1 MKEPPYAW
9 VVVWATFVSLAVI
22 FGVAYSFAA
31 FFDSFALEFSAKRAD
46 VALVFG
52 LTGLIYFALGGVGG
66 MLSDRFGA
74 RLVCSL
80 GMLCIAAGL
89 LLTSFAQSLNAVYLF
104 YSVGIGFGIALAY
117 TPAIGNVQ
125 PWFTARRGLASGIAS
140 SGIGLGTLVVPLL
153 AAMAIAGLEWRV
165 ALRVMGAGV
174 MIVGLGSTLLL
185 RRAQAPIA
193 RGADGADVLHNVK
206 AALPGVTLAQA
217 LKDKRFWWFYL
228 FTFTAAPTMF
238 IPFAHVSA
246 SARDIGI
253 SDANAVGLVGLIGIG
268 SLVGRFAISALADR
282 MGRILTL
289 TLMQASMA
297 ATYLLWIASGGYPGL
312 AVFALWFGL
321 SYGGIVSLMP
331 AICMDLFGARAVA
344 GIIGTLYTG
353 AAVGNLLGPVAAGA
367 VFDRMGSYHP
377 VLWLCLALSVVS
389 IFASTRIK
397 TRT

>member
-1 MKEPPYAW
+1 MNKEAPYAW
-9 VVVWATFVSLAVI
+9 VVVWATFVGLAVI

-31 FFDSFALEFSAKRAD
+31 FFDSFAAEFSAKRAD

-52 LTGLIYFALGGVGG
+52 LTGLIYFAFGGMGG

-74 RLVCSL
+74 RLICSL
-80 GMLCIAAGL
+80 GMLCIATGL

-104 YSVGIGFGIALAY
+104 YGVGIGAGIALAY
-117 TPAIGNVQ
+117 TPSIGNVQ
-125 PWFTARRGLASGIAS
+125 PWFTTRRGLASGIAS
-140 SGIGLGTLVVPLL
+140 SGIGLGTLLVPLL
-153 AAMAIAGLEWRV
+153 AAMLIASMEWRM
-165 ALRVMGAGV
+165 ALRVMSGAV
-174 MIVGLGSTLLL
+174 IVVGLGSTILLK
-185 RRAQAPIA
+185 RAQLGP
-193 RGADGADVLHNVK
+193 RNSS
-206 AALPGVTLAQA
+206 AALPGMTLAQA

-253 SDANAVGLVGLIGIG
+253 SDANAVSLVGLIGIG

-282 MGRILTL
+282 LGRTLTL
-289 TLMQASMA
+289 TLMQVSMA
-297 ATYLLWIASGGYPGL
+297 ATYLLWMASGGYAPL

-353 AAVGNLLGPVAAGA
+353 AALGNLLGPVAAGA

-377 VLWLCLALSVVS
+377 VLWFCVALSVVS
-389 IFASTRIK
+389 VYASTRV
-397 TRT
+397 RN

>member
-1 MKEPPYAW
+1 VKDDPYAW

-31 FFDSFALEFSAKRAD
+31 FFDSFAAEFSAKRAD

-52 LTGLIYFALGGVGG
+52 LTGLIYFAFGGVGG
-66 MLSDRFGA
+66 MLSDSFGA
-74 RLVCSL
+74 RLICSL

-89 LLTSFAQSLNAVYLF
+89 LMTSFAQTLNAVYLF
-104 YSVGIGFGIALAY
+104 YSVGIGAGIALAY

-140 SGIGLGTLVVPLL
+140 SGIGLGTLLVPLL
-153 AAMAIAGLEWRV
+153 AAVLIASMEWRM
-165 ALRVMGAGV
+165 ALRVMSGAV
-174 MIVGLGSTLLL
+174 IVVGLGSTVLLK
-185 RRAQAPIA
+185 RAQI
-193 RGADGADVLHNVK
+193 ADVGPRNSPT
-206 AALPGVTLAQA
+206 ALPGLTLAQA

-282 MGRILTL
+282 LGRTLTL
-289 TLMQASMA
+289 TLMQVSMA
-297 ATYLLWIASGGYPGL
+297 STYLLWIASGGYPSL
-312 AVFALWFGL
+312 TVFALWFGL

-331 AICMDLFGARAVA
+331 AICMDLFGAQAVA

-353 AAVGNLLGPVAAGA
+353 AAVGNLLGPVVAGA

-377 VLWLCLALSVVS
+377 VLWSCVALSVVS
-389 IFASTRIK
+389 VYASTRV
-397 TRT
+397 RN

>member
-1 MKEPPYAW
+1 MKEAPYAW

-31 FFDSFALEFSAKRAD
+31 FFDSFAAEFSAKRAD

-52 LTGLIYFALGGVGG
+52 LTGLIYFAFGGVGG

-74 RLVCSL
+74 RLICSL

-104 YSVGIGFGIALAY
+104 YSVGIGAGIALAY
-117 TPAIGNVQ
+117 TPSIGNVQ

-140 SGIGLGTLVVPLL
+140 SGIGLGTLLVPLL
-153 AAMAIAGLEWRV
+153 AAMWIASMEWRM
-165 ALRVMGAGV
+165 ALRVMSGAV
-174 MIVGLGSTLLL
+174 IVVGLGSTLLL
-185 RRAQAPIA
+185 KRAQLVPRNASTPP
-193 RGADGADVLHNVK
+193 
-206 AALPGVTLAQA
+206 PGLTLGQA

-282 MGRILTL
+282 LGRTLTL
-289 TLMQASMA
+289 TLMQVSMA
-297 ATYLLWIASGGYPGL
+297 TTYLLWIVAGGYPSL

-377 VLWLCLALSVVS
+377 VLWFCVALSVVS
-389 IFASTRIK
+389 VYASTRV
-397 TRT
+397 RN

>member
-1 MKEPPYAW
+1 MKEAPYAW
-9 VVVWATFVSLAVI
+9 VVVWATFVSLAII

-31 FFDSFALEFSAKRAD
+31 FFDSFAAEFSAKRAD

-52 LTGLIYFALGGVGG
+52 LTGLIYFAFGGVGG

-74 RLVCSL
+74 RLICSL

-104 YSVGIGFGIALAY
+104 YSVGIGAGIALAY
-117 TPAIGNVQ
+117 TPSIGNVQ

-140 SGIGLGTLVVPLL
+140 SGIGLGTLLVPLL
-153 AAMAIAGLEWRV
+153 AAMWIASMEWRM
-165 ALRVMGAGV
+165 ALRVMSGAV
-174 MIVGLGSTLLL
+174 IVVGLGSTLLL
-185 RRAQAPIA
+185 KRAQLVPRNASTPP
-193 RGADGADVLHNVK
+193 
-206 AALPGVTLAQA
+206 PGLTLGQA

-282 MGRILTL
+282 LGRTRTL
-289 TLMQASMA
+289 TLMQVSMA
-297 ATYLLWIASGGYPGL
+297 STYLLWIVSGGYPSL

-377 VLWLCLALSVVS
+377 VLWFCVALSVVS
-389 IFASTRIK
+389 VYASTRV
-397 TRT
+397 RN

>member
-1 MKEPPYAW
+1 MKEAPYAW
-9 VVVWATFVSLAVI
+9 VVVWATFVGLAVI

-31 FFDSFALEFSAKRAD
+31 FFDSFAAEFSAKRAD

-52 LTGLIYFALGGVGG
+52 LTGLIYFAFGGVGG

-74 RLVCSL
+74 RLICSL
-80 GMLCIAAGL
+80 GMLCIATGL

-104 YSVGIGFGIALAY
+104 YSVGIGAGIALAY
-117 TPAIGNVQ
+117 TPSIGNVQ
-125 PWFTARRGLASGIAS
+125 PWFTTRRGLASGIAS
-140 SGIGLGTLVVPLL
+140 SGIGLGTLLVPLV
-153 AAMAIAGLEWRV
+153 AAMLIASMEWRV
-165 ALRVMGAGV
+165 ALRVMSGAV
-174 MIVGLGSTLLL
+174 IVVGLGSTILLK
-185 RRAQAPIA
+185 RAQLGP
-193 RGADGADVLHNVK
+193 RNSS
-206 AALPGVTLAQA
+206 AALPGMTLAQA

-253 SDANAVGLVGLIGIG
+253 SDANAVSLVGLIGIG

-282 MGRILTL
+282 LGRTLTL
-289 TLMQASMA
+289 TLMQVSMA
-297 ATYLLWIASGGYPGL
+297 ATYLLWMASGGYAPL

-353 AAVGNLLGPVAAGA
+353 AALGNLLGPVAAGA

-377 VLWLCLALSVVS
+377 VLWFCVALSVVS
-389 IFASTRIK
+389 VYASTRV
-397 TRT
+397 RN

>member
-1 MKEPPYAW
+1 MKEAPYAW
-9 VVVWATFVSLAVI
+9 VVVWATFVSLALI

-31 FFDSFALEFSAKRAD
+31 FFDSFAAEFSATRAD

-52 LTGLIYFALGGVGG
+52 LTGLIYFAFGGVGG

-74 RLVCSL
+74 RLICSL
-80 GMLCIAAGL
+80 GILCIATGL

-104 YSVGIGFGIALAY
+104 YSVGIGVGIALAY
-117 TPAIGNVQ
+117 TPSIGNVQ

-140 SGIGLGTLVVPLL
+140 SGIGLGTLLVPLL
-153 AAMAIAGLEWRV
+153 ATLLIASMDWRM
-165 ALRVMGAGV
+165 ALRMMSGALIV
-174 MIVGLGSTLLL
+174 VGLGSTLLL
-185 RRAQAPIA
+185 KRAQLGP
-193 RGADGADVLHNVK
+193 RNSSTPLHG
-206 AALPGVTLAQA
+206 LTLAQA

-246 SARDIGI
+246 AARDIGI
-253 SDANAVGLVGLIGIG
+253 SEANAVGLVGLIGIG

-282 MGRILTL
+282 LGRTLTL
-289 TLMQASMA
+289 TLMQVSMA
-297 ATYLLWIASGGYPGL
+297 ATYLLWIASGGYPSL

-377 VLWLCLALSVVS
+377 VLWFCVALSVVS
-389 IFASTRIK
+389 VYASTRV
-397 TRT
+397 RN

>member
-1 MKEPPYAW
+1 MKEAPYAW
-9 VVVWATFVSLAVI
+9 VVVWATFVSLCVI

-31 FFDSFALEFSAKRAD
+31 FFDSFAAEFSAKRAD

-52 LTGLIYFALGGVGG
+52 LTGLIYFALGGLGG

-80 GMLCIAAGL
+80 GILCVAGGL
-89 LLTSFAQSLNAVYLF
+89 LLTSFAQSLNGVYLF
-104 YSVGIGFGIALAY
+104 YSVGIGAGIALAY
-117 TPAIGNVQ
+117 TPSIGNVQ
-125 PWFTARRGLASGIAS
+125 PWFSKRRGLASGIAS
-140 SGIGLGTLVVPLL
+140 SGIGLGTLLVPLL
-153 AAMAIAGLEWRV
+153 AAFLISSLEWRT
-165 ALRVMGAGV
+165 ALRVMSGAVV
-174 MIVGLGSTLLL
+174 MLGLSSTLLL
-185 RRAQAPIA
+185 RRAQLGLSGSATP
-193 RGADGADVLHNVK
+193 
-206 AALPGVTLAQA
+206 LPGLTLAQT

-268 SLVGRFAISALADR
+268 SLVGRFAISAMADR
-282 MGRILTL
+282 LGRTMTL
-289 TLMQASMA
+289 TLMQVSMA
-297 ATYLLWIASGGYPGL
+297 ATYLLWIASGGYPSL

-377 VLWLCLALSVVS
+377 VLWFCVALSVVS
-389 IFASTRIK
+389 VYASTQVRN
-397 TRT
+397 

>member
-1 MKEPPYAW
+1 MKEAPYAW

-31 FFDSFALEFSAKRAD
+31 FFDSFAAEFSAKRAD

-52 LTGLIYFALGGVGG
+52 LTGLIYFAFGGVGG

-74 RLVCSL
+74 RLICSL

-104 YSVGIGFGIALAY
+104 YSVGIGAGIALAY

-125 PWFTARRGLASGIAS
+125 PWFTTRRGLASGIAS
-140 SGIGLGTLVVPLL
+140 SGIGLGTLLVPLL
-153 AAMAIAGLEWRV
+153 AAMWITSMEWRM
-165 ALRVMGAGV
+165 ALRVMSGAV
-174 MIVGLGSTLLL
+174 ILVGLSSTLLL
-185 RRAQAPIA
+185 KRTQLTPPGTA
-193 RGADGADVLHNVK
+193 NVNGP
-206 AALPGVTLAQA
+206 LPGLTLAQA

-282 MGRILTL
+282 LGRTLTL
-289 TLMQASMA
+289 TLMQVSMA
-297 ATYLLWIASGGYPGL
+297 ATYLLWIASGGYPTL
-312 AVFALWFGL
+312 VVFALWFGL

-377 VLWLCLALSVVS
+377 VLWFCVALSVVS
-389 IFASTRIK
+389 VYASTRV
-397 TRT
+397 RN

>member
-1 MKEPPYAW
+1 MKEAPSQESSYAW
-9 VVVWATFVSLAVI
+9 VVVWATFVGLAVI

-66 MLSDRFGA
+66 VLSDRFGA
-74 RLVCSL
+74 RLICSL
-80 GMLCIAAGL
+80 GMLCIALGL
-89 LLTSFAQSLNAVYLF
+89 LLTSFAQSLNAVYLY
-104 YSVGIGFGIALAY
+104 YSVGIGAGIALAY

-153 AAMAIAGLEWRV
+153 AAMAIASLEWRI
-165 ALRVMGAGV
+165 ALRVMSVAV
-174 MIVGLGSTLLL
+174 ILVGLGSTLLL
-185 RRAQAPIA
+185 RRAQLSPTGTAKAHAP
-193 RGADGADVLHNVK
+193 
-206 AALPGVTLAQA
+206 LPGLTLAQA

-253 SDANAVGLVGLIGIG
+253 SDANAVSLVGLIGVG

-282 MGRILTL
+282 IGRTLTL
-289 TLMQASMA
+289 TLMQTSMA
-297 ATYLLWIASGGYPGL
+297 STYLLWMASGGYWPL
-312 AVFALWFGL
+312 ALFALWFGL

-377 VLWLCLALSVVS
+377 VLWFCVALSVVS
-389 IFASTRIK
+389 VYASTRV
-397 TRT
+397 RN

>member
-1 MKEPPYAW
+1 MKETPYAW
-9 VVVWATFVSLAVI
+9 VVVWATFVSLGVI

-31 FFDSFALEFSAKRAD
+31 FFDSFAAEFAAKRAD

-74 RLVCSL
+74 RLICSL
-80 GMLCIAAGL
+80 GMLCIATGL
-89 LLTSFAQSLNAVYLF
+89 LLTSFAQSLNGVYLF
-104 YSVGIGFGIALAY
+104 YSVGIGAGIALAY
-117 TPAIGNVQ
+117 TPSIGNVQ
-125 PWFTARRGLASGIAS
+125 PWFTTRRGLASGIAS
-140 SGIGLGTLVVPLL
+140 SGIGLGTLLVPLL
-153 AAMAIAGLEWRV
+153 AAMLIASMEWRV
-165 ALRVMGAGV
+165 ALRVMSAAV
-174 MIVGLGSTLLL
+174 ILVGLSSTVLLKPAHL
-185 RRAQAPIA
+185 PHRNASSP
-193 RGADGADVLHNVK
+193 
-206 AALPGVTLAQA
+206 LPGLTLAQA

-238 IPFAHVSA
+238 IPFAHASA

-282 MGRILTL
+282 LGRTLTL
-289 TLMQASMA
+289 TLMQVSMA
-297 ATYLLWIASGGYPGL
+297 ATYLLWIGSGGYPSL

-377 VLWLCLALSVVS
+377 VLWFCVALSVVS
-389 IFASTRIK
+389 VYASTRV
-397 TRT
+397 RN

>member
-1 MKEPPYAW
+1 MTKEAPYAW
-9 VVVWATFVSLAVI
+9 VVVWATFVGLAVI

-31 FFDSFALEFSAKRAD
+31 FFDSFAAEFSAKRAD
-46 VALVFG
+46 IALVFG
-52 LTGLIYFALGGVGG
+52 LTGLIYFAFGGMGG

-74 RLVCSL
+74 RLICSL
-80 GMLCIAAGL
+80 GMLCIATGL

-104 YSVGIGFGIALAY
+104 YGVGIGAGIALAY
-117 TPAIGNVQ
+117 TPSIGNVQ
-125 PWFTARRGLASGIAS
+125 PWFTTRRGLASGIAS
-140 SGIGLGTLVVPLL
+140 SGIGLGTLLVPLL
-153 AAMAIAGLEWRV
+153 AAMLIASMEWRM
-165 ALRVMGAGV
+165 ALRVMSGAV
-174 MIVGLGSTLLL
+174 IVVGLGSTILLK
-185 RRAQAPIA
+185 RAQLGP
-193 RGADGADVLHNVK
+193 RNSS
-206 AALPGVTLAQA
+206 AALPGMTLAQA

-253 SDANAVGLVGLIGIG
+253 SDANAVSLVGLIGIG

-282 MGRILTL
+282 LGRTLTL
-289 TLMQASMA
+289 TLMQVSMA
-297 ATYLLWIASGGYPGL
+297 ATYLLWMASGGYAPL

-353 AAVGNLLGPVAAGA
+353 AALGNLLGPVAAGA

-377 VLWLCLALSVVS
+377 VLWFCVALSVVS
-389 IFASTRIK
+389 VYASTRV
-397 TRT
+397 RN

>member
-1 MKEPPYAW
+1 MKEAPYAW
-9 VVVWATFVSLAVI
+9 VVVWATFVSLAII

-31 FFDSFALEFSAKRAD
+31 FFDSFAAEFSAKRAD

-52 LTGLIYFALGGVGG
+52 LTGLIYFAFGGVGG

-74 RLVCSL
+74 RLICSL
-80 GMLCIAAGL
+80 GMLCIAVGL

-104 YSVGIGFGIALAY
+104 YSVGIGAGIALAY
-117 TPAIGNVQ
+117 TPSIGNVQ

-140 SGIGLGTLVVPLL
+140 SGIGLGTLLVPLL
-153 AAMAIAGLEWRV
+153 AAMWIASMEWRM
-165 ALRVMGAGV
+165 ALRVMSGAV
-174 MIVGLGSTLLL
+174 IVVGLGSTLLL
-185 RRAQAPIA
+185 KRAQLVPRNASTPP
-193 RGADGADVLHNVK
+193 
-206 AALPGVTLAQA
+206 PGLTLGQA

-282 MGRILTL
+282 LGRTLTL
-289 TLMQASMA
+289 TLMQVSMA
-297 ATYLLWIASGGYPGL
+297 TTYLLWIVAGGYPSL

-377 VLWLCLALSVVS
+377 VLWFCVALSVVS
-389 IFASTRIK
+389 VYASTRV
-397 TRT
+397 RN

>member
-1 MKEPPYAW
+1 MKEAPYAW
-9 VVVWATFVSLAVI
+9 VVVWATFVSLGVI

-31 FFDSFALEFSAKRAD
+31 FFDSFAAEFSAKRAD

-52 LTGLIYFALGGVGG
+52 LTGLIYFAFGGIGG

-74 RLVCSL
+74 RLICSL
-80 GMLCIAAGL
+80 GMLCIAVGL

-104 YSVGIGFGIALAY
+104 YSVGIGAGIALAY
-117 TPAIGNVQ
+117 TPSIGNVQ

-140 SGIGLGTLVVPLL
+140 SGIGLGTLLVPLL
-153 AAMAIAGLEWRV
+153 AAMWIASMEWRM
-165 ALRVMGAGV
+165 ALRVMSGAV
-174 MIVGLGSTLLL
+174 IVVGLGSTLLL
-185 RRAQAPIA
+185 KRAQLVPRNASTPP
-193 RGADGADVLHNVK
+193 
-206 AALPGVTLAQA
+206 PGLTLGQA

-282 MGRILTL
+282 LGRTLTL
-289 TLMQASMA
+289 TLMQVSMA
-297 ATYLLWIASGGYPGL
+297 TTYLLWIVAGGYPSL

-377 VLWLCLALSVVS
+377 VLWFCVALSVVS
-389 IFASTRIK
+389 VYASTRV
-397 TRT
+397 RN

>member
-1 MKEPPYAW
+1 MKEAPYAW
-9 VVVWATFVSLAVI
+9 VVVWATFVSLGVI

-31 FFDSFALEFSAKRAD
+31 FFDSFAAEFSAKRAD

-52 LTGLIYFALGGVGG
+52 LTGLIYFALGGLGG

-80 GMLCIAAGL
+80 GMLCIAGGL
-89 LLTSFAQSLNAVYLF
+89 LLTSFAQSLNGVYLF
-104 YSVGIGFGIALAY
+104 YSVGIGAGIALAY
-117 TPAIGNVQ
+117 TPSIGNVQ
-125 PWFTARRGLASGIAS
+125 PWFSKRRGLASGIAS
-140 SGIGLGTLVVPLL
+140 SGIGLGTLLVPLL
-153 AAMAIAGLEWRV
+153 AAFLISSLEWRT
-165 ALRVMGAGV
+165 ALRVMSGAVV
-174 MIVGLGSTLLL
+174 MLGLSSTLLL
-185 RRAQAPIA
+185 RRAQLGMSGSATP
-193 RGADGADVLHNVK
+193 
-206 AALPGVTLAQA
+206 LPGLTLAQT

-268 SLVGRFAISALADR
+268 SLVGRFAISAMADR
-282 MGRILTL
+282 LGRTMTL
-289 TLMQASMA
+289 TLMQISMA
-297 ATYLLWIASGGYPGL
+297 ATYLLWIASGGYPSL

-377 VLWLCLALSVVS
+377 VLWFCVALSFVS
-389 IFASTRIK
+389 VYASTQVRN
-397 TRT
+397 

>member
-1 MKEPPYAW
+1 MKEAPYAW
-9 VVVWATFVSLAVI
+9 VVVWATFVSLAII

-31 FFDSFALEFSAKRAD
+31 FCDSVAAEFSAKRAD

-52 LTGLIYFALGGVGG
+52 LTGLIYFAFGGVGG

-74 RLVCSL
+74 RLICSL

-104 YSVGIGFGIALAY
+104 YSVGIGAGIALAY
-117 TPAIGNVQ
+117 TPSIGNVQ

-140 SGIGLGTLVVPLL
+140 SGIGLGTLLVPLL
-153 AAMAIAGLEWRV
+153 AAMWIASMEWRM
-165 ALRVMGAGV
+165 ALRVMSGAV
-174 MIVGLGSTLLL
+174 IVVGLGSTLLL
-185 RRAQAPIA
+185 KRAQLVPRNASTPP
-193 RGADGADVLHNVK
+193 
-206 AALPGVTLAQA
+206 PGLTLGQA

-282 MGRILTL
+282 LGRTRTL
-289 TLMQASMA
+289 TLMQVSMA
-297 ATYLLWIASGGYPGL
+297 STYLLWIVSGGYPSL

-377 VLWLCLALSVVS
+377 VLWFCVALSVVS
-389 IFASTRIK
+389 VYASTRV
-397 TRT
+397 RN

>member
-1 MKEPPYAW
+1 MKEAPYAW
-9 VVVWATFVSLAVI
+9 VVVWATFVSLAII

-31 FFDSFALEFSAKRAD
+31 FFDSFAAEFSAKRAD

-52 LTGLIYFALGGVGG
+52 LTGLIYFAFGGVGG

-74 RLVCSL
+74 RLICSL
-80 GMLCIAAGL
+80 GMLCIAVGL

-104 YSVGIGFGIALAY
+104 YSVGIGAGIALAY
-117 TPAIGNVQ
+117 TPSIGNVQ

-140 SGIGLGTLVVPLL
+140 SGIGLGTLLVPLL
-153 AAMAIAGLEWRV
+153 AAMWIASMEWRM
-165 ALRVMGAGV
+165 ALRVMSGAV
-174 MIVGLGSTLLL
+174 IVVGLGSTLLL
-185 RRAQAPIA
+185 KRAQLVPRNASTPP
-193 RGADGADVLHNVK
+193 
-206 AALPGVTLAQA
+206 PGLTLGQA

-282 MGRILTL
+282 LGRTRTL
-289 TLMQASMA
+289 TLMQVSMA
-297 ATYLLWIASGGYPGL
+297 STYLLWIVSGGYPSL

-377 VLWLCLALSVVS
+377 VLWFCVALSVVS
-389 IFASTRIK
+389 VYASTRV
-397 TRT
+397 RN

>member
-1 MKEPPYAW
+1 MKEAPYAW
-9 VVVWATFVSLAVI
+9 AVVWATFVSLAVI

-31 FFDSFALEFSAKRAD
+31 FFDSFAAEFSAKRAD

-52 LTGLIYFALGGVGG
+52 LTGLIYFAGGGVGG

-74 RLVCSL
+74 RLICSL

-104 YSVGIGFGIALAY
+104 YSVGIGAGIALAY

-140 SGIGLGTLVVPLL
+140 SGIGLGTLLVPLL
-153 AAMAIAGLEWRV
+153 AAMWIASMEWRM
-165 ALRVMGAGV
+165 ALRVMSGAV
-174 MIVGLGSTLLL
+174 IVVGLGSTLLL
-185 RRAQAPIA
+185 KRAQLVPRNASTPP
-193 RGADGADVLHNVK
+193 
-206 AALPGVTLAQA
+206 PGLTLGQA

-282 MGRILTL
+282 LGRTLTL
-289 TLMQASMA
+289 TLMQVSMA
-297 ATYLLWIASGGYPGL
+297 TTYLLWIVAGGYPSL

-367 VFDRMGSYHP
+367 VFDQMGSYHP
-377 VLWLCLALSVVS
+377 VLWFCVALSVVS
-389 IFASTRIK
+389 VYASTRV
-397 TRT
+397 RN

>member
-1 MKEPPYAW
+1 MKEAPYAW
-9 VVVWATFVSLAVI
+9 VVVWATFVSLGVI

-31 FFDSFALEFSAKRAD
+31 FFDSFAAEFSAKRAD

-52 LTGLIYFALGGVGG
+52 LTGLIYFAFGAVGG

-74 RLVCSL
+74 RLICSL

-104 YSVGIGFGIALAY
+104 YSVGIGVGIALAY
-117 TPAIGNVQ
+117 TPSIGNVQ

-140 SGIGLGTLVVPLL
+140 SGIGLGTLLVPLL
-153 AAMAIAGLEWRV
+153 AAMWIGSLEWRM
-165 ALRVMGAGV
+165 ALRLMSATVIM
-174 MIVGLGSTLLL
+174 VGLSSTLLL
-185 RRAQAPIA
+185 KRAQLGP
-193 RGADGADVLHNVK
+193 RNSSTPP
-206 AALPGVTLAQA
+206 PGLTLGQA

-253 SDANAVGLVGLIGIG
+253 SEANAVGLVGLIGIG

-282 MGRILTL
+282 LGRSLTL
-289 TLMQASMA
+289 TLMQVSMA
-297 ATYLLWIASGGYPGL
+297 TTYLLWIASGGYPSL

-331 AICMDLFGARAVA
+331 AICMDLFGARALA

-353 AAVGNLLGPVAAGA
+353 AALGNLLGPVAAGA

-377 VLWLCLALSVVS
+377 VLWFCVALSVVS
-389 IFASTRIK
+389 VYASTRV
-397 TRT
+397 RN

>member
-1 MKEPPYAW
+1 MKEAPYAW

-31 FFDSFALEFSAKRAD
+31 FFDSFAAEFSAKRAD

-52 LTGLIYFALGGVGG
+52 LTGLIYFAFGGLGG

-74 RLVCSL
+74 RLICSL
-80 GMLCIAAGL
+80 GMLCIGVGL

-104 YSVGIGFGIALAY
+104 YSVGIGAGIALAY

-140 SGIGLGTLVVPLL
+140 SGIGLGTLLVPLL
-153 AAMAIAGLEWRV
+153 AATLIASMEWRM
-165 ALRVMGAGV
+165 ALRVMSGAV
-174 MIVGLGSTLLL
+174 IVVGLGSTLLL
-185 RRAQAPIA
+185 KRAQLGPRNASTP
-193 RGADGADVLHNVK
+193 
-206 AALPGVTLAQA
+206 LPGLTLTQA

-282 MGRILTL
+282 LGRTLTL
-289 TLMQASMA
+289 TVMQVSMA
-297 ATYLLWIASGGYPGL
+297 TTYLLWIASGGYPTL

-377 VLWLCLALSVVS
+377 VLWFCVVLSLVS
-389 IFASTRIK
+389 IFASTRV
-397 TRT
+397 RN

>member
-1 MKEPPYAW
+1 MDADASVKEAPYAW
-9 VVVWATFVSLAVI
+9 VVVWATFVSLGVI

-31 FFDSFALEFSAKRAD
+31 FFDSFAAEFSAKRAD

-52 LTGLIYFALGGVGG
+52 LTGLIYFALGGLGG

-80 GMLCIAAGL
+80 GMLCIAGGL
-89 LLTSFAQSLNAVYLF
+89 LLTSFAQSLNGVYLF
-104 YSVGIGFGIALAY
+104 YSVGIGAGIALAY
-117 TPAIGNVQ
+117 TPSIGNVQ
-125 PWFTARRGLASGIAS
+125 PWFSKRRGLASGIAS
-140 SGIGLGTLVVPLL
+140 SGIGLGTLLVPLL
-153 AAMAIAGLEWRV
+153 AAFLISSLEWRT
-165 ALRVMGAGV
+165 ALRVMSGAVV
-174 MIVGLGSTLLL
+174 MLGLSSTLLL
-185 RRAQAPIA
+185 RRAQLGLSGSATP
-193 RGADGADVLHNVK
+193 
-206 AALPGVTLAQA
+206 LPGLTLAQT

-268 SLVGRFAISALADR
+268 SLVGRFAISAMADR
-282 MGRILTL
+282 LGRTMTL
-289 TLMQASMA
+289 TLMQISMA
-297 ATYLLWIASGGYPGL
+297 ATYLLWIASGGYPSL

-377 VLWLCLALSVVS
+377 VLWFCVALSVVS
-389 IFASTRIK
+389 VYASTQVRN
-397 TRT
+397 

>member
-1 MKEPPYAW
+1 MKQALGQESAYAW

-31 FFDSFALEFSAKRAD
+31 FFDSFAAEFSAKRAD

-52 LTGLIYFALGGVGG
+52 LTGLIYFAFGGVGG
-66 MLSDRFGA
+66 MLSDRYGA
-74 RLVCSL
+74 RLICSL

-89 LLTSFAQSLNAVYLF
+89 LLTSFAQSLGTVYLF
-104 YSVGIGFGIALAY
+104 YSVGIGVGIALAY
-117 TPAIGNVQ
+117 TPSIGNVQ

-140 SGIGLGTLVVPLL
+140 SGIGLGTLLVPLL
-153 AAMAIAGLEWRV
+153 AAMWISSLEWRM
-165 ALRVMGAGV
+165 ALRVMSAAV
-174 MIVGLGSTLLL
+174 ILVGLSSTVLLK
-185 RRAQAPIA
+185 RAQIAPLGNA
-193 RGADGADVLHNVK
+193 K
-206 AALPGVTLAQA
+206 ANSPLPGMTLAQA

-253 SDANAVGLVGLIGIG
+253 SEANAVGLVGLIGIG

-282 MGRILTL
+282 IGRTRTL
-289 TLMQASMA
+289 TLMQVSMA
-297 ATYLLWIASGGYPGL
+297 STYLLWMGSGGYGLL

-353 AAVGNLLGPVAAGA
+353 AAVGNLIGPVAAGA
-367 VFDRMGSYHP
+367 VFDWMGSYHP
-377 VLWLCLALSVVS
+377 VLWFCVALSVVS
-389 IFASTRIK
+389 VYASTRV
-397 TRT
+397 RN

>member
-1 MKEPPYAW
+1 MKEAPYAW

-31 FFDSFALEFSAKRAD
+31 FFDSFAAEFSAKRAD

-52 LTGLIYFALGGVGG
+52 LTGLIYFAFGGVGG

-74 RLVCSL
+74 RIICSL
-80 GMLCIAAGL
+80 GMLCIAGGL

-104 YSVGIGFGIALAY
+104 YSVGIGAGIALAY
-117 TPAIGNVQ
+117 TPSIGNVQ

-140 SGIGLGTLVVPLL
+140 SGIGLGTLLVPLL
-153 AAMAIAGLEWRV
+153 AAMLIALMEWRM
-165 ALRVMGAGV
+165 ALRVMSGAV
-174 MIVGLGSTLLL
+174 IVVGLGSTLLL
-185 RRAQAPIA
+185 KRAQLVPRNASTPP
-193 RGADGADVLHNVK
+193 
-206 AALPGVTLAQA
+206 PGLTLAQT

-282 MGRILTL
+282 LGRTLTL
-289 TLMQASMA
+289 TVMQVSMA
-297 ATYLLWIASGGYPGL
+297 STYLLWIASGGYPSL

-367 VFDRMGSYHP
+367 VFDRMGSYNP
-377 VLWLCLALSVVS
+377 VLWFCVALSVVS
-389 IFASTRIK
+389 VYASTRVSK
-397 TRT
+397 